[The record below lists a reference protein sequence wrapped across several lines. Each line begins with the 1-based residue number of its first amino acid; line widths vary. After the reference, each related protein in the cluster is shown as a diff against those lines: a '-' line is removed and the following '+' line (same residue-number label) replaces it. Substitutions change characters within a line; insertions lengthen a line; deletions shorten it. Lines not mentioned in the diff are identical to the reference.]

1 MKINWKKWKNWLIAI
16 GAIILVF
23 IMSFI
28 TLKSC
33 DDIRP
38 KSDEAGSQTNVTT
51 TIPTIDPCAE
61 KLKAAITRADSL
73 QAALDICCPKPKVL
87 TLEERL
93 EIAERELAALK
104 RAPKQTYTRTTKSST
119 PKNDVAEK
127 SFGTSGGFKL
137 KNTTTTE
144 ETFPADNTSLPI
156 TQYEGGFAG
165 AYCLTINDDGYLVYG
180 LKNTPAITQAPLLNS
195 ENGPAMTLDANSG
208 YWYYIDYTRL
218 VSVQEINTWAYAM
231 EWNVYV
237 GQTNYGTGSYPTYLP
252 HQSLKPL
259 INKVRGKEWGEITD
273 DDLTQMRKENPDI
286 WTPNSEGTLR
296 PFRLDATNGRAY
308 GKEDKNLYQGWNFR
322 TKIYA
327 KKRTTIG
334 YYVPKFQ
341 NHYLK
346 QKVNTF
352 KENFC

>member
-1 MKINWKKWKNWLIAI
+1 MTKFNWKKWLGVI
-16 GAIILVF
+16 GGIILLFMMAFVTF
-23 IMSFI
+23 KACNNAE
-28 TLKSC
+28 TK
-33 DDIRP
+33 
-38 KSDEAGSQTNVTT
+38 KAETAEAKVA
-51 TIPTIDPCAE
+51 PVVDPCAE
-61 KLKAAITRADSL
+61 KLKAALARADSL

-87 TLEERL
+87 TVEEKL
-93 EIAERELAALK
+93 AIVERELAALK
-104 RAPKQTYTRTTKSST
+104 RAPRSYNSK
-119 PKNDVAEK
+119 PKDVSPTEDVVEK
-127 SFGTSGGFKL
+127 SFTGNNFKP
-137 KNTTTTE
+137 KNTTVTE

-156 TQYEGGFAG
+156 TQYEGGFSG

-180 LKNTPAITQAPLLNS
+180 IKNAPNITQAPLLNS
-195 ENGPAMTLDANSG
+195 ENGPAMTLDNASG
-208 YWYYIDYTRL
+208 YWFYIDYNRL
-218 VSVQEINTWAYAM
+218 VSVQEINTWNYAM
-231 EWNVYV
+231 EWNVYI

-273 DDLTQMRKENPDI
+273 DDLMQMRKENPDI
-286 WTPNSEGTLR
+286 WTPSSEGTLR

-334 YYVPKFQ
+334 YYVPKFK
-341 NHYLK
+341 NYYLK
-346 QKVNTF
+346 QKVNML